1 MKSVLRWGG
10 VFLLSASTLVAQ
22 TATTATKPKKKTV
35 SHAASATITADDV
48 QQLRDALA
56 AQQRQIEQLRQE
68 MQRRDSALQEAQ
80 QQAQSAAQQLQ
91 QAQSA
96 ASDAQQKAAAAATA
110 ASGQQD
116 AVAKLSSDM
125 ADVKSTLTNGAVQTQ
140 EDQKRMSAIE
150 GLVGRFR
157 LNGDVRVRGESFNQK
172 GTQDRNRGRIRVRF
186 GFDGKLNEDFLAGVS
201 VATGAL
207 GDPTSTNESLT
218 NVFDRKTISLDRG
231 WISYNPIA
239 HKWLT
244 MTGGKFLYTWQR
256 TPATFDSDLNPE
268 GFTEKASFDMHHG
281 VIRNASV
288 QAIELL
294 YNEVS
299 GGQDSY
305 ALGAQGSLKLQFGRW
320 TTTPSILSLKW
331 NRPDAILSQSSF
343 AVGATTTGFTNA
355 ATGTVTG
362 IPVPGEGP
370 GCAGGTGFP
379 AIPSCVFAP
388 NGMTNATFVDAAGKV
403 HFYSGYN
410 YIDFVD
416 TNTFTTSNARLPINL
431 MIELLDNV
439 DAINHP
445 LGQGGVV
452 RTDLG
457 SQNKEYGFD
466 FSIGQT
472 KNKNDFQIGYAWNR
486 QEQDSAIA
494 SFVESDQRAPTNI
507 LENRV
512 YALWKIRANTVGSFT
527 WWHGRTLNTSL
538 QNAVRAAGVA
548 VGATEPDLNRMQ
560 FDLIY
565 TF

>member
-10 VFLLSASTLVAQ
+10 VFLLSAGALMAQ
-22 TATTATKPKKKTV
+22 TATTKTLKKKTV
-35 SHAASATITADDV
+35 SHAAATTVTADDV

-68 MQRRDSALQEAQ
+68 MRSRDAALQESQ

-96 ASDAQQKAAAAATA
+96 ATDAQQKAAAASAA

-116 AVAKLSSDM
+116 QVAQLSSDM
-125 ADVKSTLTNGAVQTQ
+125 KDVKSTLTNDAVQTQ
-140 EDQKRMSAIE
+140 EDQKRMGAIE

-157 LNGDVRVRGESFNQK
+157 FNGDVRVRGENFDQS

-186 GFDGKLNEDFLAGVS
+186 GFDGKLNEDFLAGIS
-201 VATGAL
+201 LATGAL

-218 NVFDRKTISLDRG
+218 NVFDRKTIGLDRG

-281 VIRNASV
+281 VIRNTSV
-288 QAIELL
+288 QAMELL

-320 TTTPSILSLKW
+320 TATPSITSLKW
-331 NRPDAILSQSSF
+331 NRPDAILSQSAF
-343 AVGATTTGFTNA
+343 AVGATTAGFTNP

-362 IPVPGEGP
+362 IQVPGEGP
-370 GCAGGTGFP
+370 GCAGGTGFQAFGP
-379 AIPSCVFAP
+379 CVFAP
-388 NGMTNATFVDAAGKV
+388 NGMTNATFVDAAGKA

-410 YIDFVD
+410 YIDIID
-416 TNTFTTSNARLPINL
+416 NNQIATGNARLPINL
-431 MIELLDNV
+431 MLEFLDNV
-439 DAINHP
+439 DAETHP
-445 LGQGGVV
+445 LGAGGVV

-466 FSIGQT
+466 FNIGQT
-472 KNKNDFQIGYAWNR
+472 KNKNDFQVGYAWNR

-494 SFVESDQRAPTNI
+494 SFAESDQRAPTNI
-507 LENRV
+507 LENRI
-512 YALWKIRANTVGSFT
+512 YALWKVRANTVGSFT

-538 QNAVRAAGVA
+538 QNAVRAAGVG
-548 VGATEPDLNRMQ
+548 VGATEPDLNRLQ